1 MEQKELVCV
10 NCPKGCRITV
20 TLEDGKVKEIRGFSC
35 DKGKQYA
42 AQETTR
48 PMRILTTTV
57 RIEGARL
64 RVLPVITDKEIPLD
78 QMSEAMDQVRKIT
91 VQAPIKVN
99 DVIIA
104 DFLGTDANLV
114 ASRSMEKQS

>member
-20 TLEDGKVKEIRGFSC
+20 ELEDGKVQAIRGYSC

-48 PMRILTTTV
+48 PMRILT
-57 RIEGARL
+57 
-64 RVLPVITDKEIPLD
+64 TDKEIPLD

>member
-48 PMRILTTTV
+48 PMRILMTTV

-78 QMSEAMDQVRKIT
+78 QMQEAMKQVRKIT
-91 VQAPIKVN
+91 VQAPIKVS
-99 DVIIA
+99 DIIVRN
-104 DFLGTDANLV
+104 FLGTDANLV

>member
-20 TLEDGKVKEIRGFSC
+20 TLEDGKVKEIQGFSC

-78 QMSEAMDQVRKIT
+78 QMQEAMKQVRKIT
-91 VQAPIKVN
+91 VQAPIKVS
-99 DVIIA
+99 DIIIRN
-104 DFLGTDANLV
+104 FLGTDANLV